1 MVHST
6 VECCGV
12 KLEHGF
18 SAHADCKLSEFKL
31 KEVTREEMDKVAK
44 AKIEANQVSDSRKL
58 MCA

>member
-1 MVHST
+1 M
-6 VECCGV
+6 

-31 KEVTREEMDKVAK
+31 KEVTREELDKVAK